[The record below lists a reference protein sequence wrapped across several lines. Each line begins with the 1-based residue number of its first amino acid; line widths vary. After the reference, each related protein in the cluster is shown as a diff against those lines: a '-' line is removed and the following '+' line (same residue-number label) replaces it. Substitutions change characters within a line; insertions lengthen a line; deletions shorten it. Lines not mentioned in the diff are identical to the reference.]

1 MKKMLKF
8 FKDEEGIEIVE
19 WGLMAAL
26 FALGVAV
33 AIVVLQGGVSTF
45 FNSVAGWFNGVSM
58 PPNP

>member
-1 MKKMLKF
+1 MLKF
-8 FKDEEGIEIVE
+8 FRNEEGIEIVE

-45 FNSVAGWFNGVSM
+45 FNNMAGWFNNTNL
-58 PPNP
+58 PNP